1 MAAPS
6 LDVDW
11 TAIRTAAENGVHFE
25 KIAARFG
32 VKSETIRK
40 KAQRH
45 SWVLQKDLV
54 KGQSLPLSQAG
65 TMNVPQPKKPPV
77 IVPKEEIVALIQ
89 ESIAEKGA
97 AYERMV
103 ADKFAPVV
111 QNATLGVIKTA
122 SDLEKVDK
130 VVRKALHLESGDNQI
145 NVAIVPGA
153 WAAMNVKTI
162 DSRNS
167 GEPTFGVDS
176 TESPSLTLDVE
187 SDSEVG

>member
-1 MAAPS
+1 MGATQATN
-6 LDVDW
+6 W
-11 TAIRTAAENGVHFE
+11 GAIRSAVENGVSYE
-25 KIAARFG
+25 KAAATFG
-32 VKSETIRK
+32 VRASAIRK
-40 KAQRH
+40 RASRNG
-45 SWVLQKDLV
+45 WVTSVDMRKLV
-54 KGQSLPLSQAG
+54 QKGQTPMSHV
-65 TMNVPQPKKPPV
+65 TKDVTK
-77 IVPKEEIVALIQ
+77 ALAMAAIE

-97 AYERMV
+97 TYERMV

-130 VVRKALHLESGDNQI
+130 VVRKALHLESGDNQV

-167 GEPTFGVDS
+167 GEPTFGASS
-176 TESPSLTLDVE
+176 TESPSLTLDAE